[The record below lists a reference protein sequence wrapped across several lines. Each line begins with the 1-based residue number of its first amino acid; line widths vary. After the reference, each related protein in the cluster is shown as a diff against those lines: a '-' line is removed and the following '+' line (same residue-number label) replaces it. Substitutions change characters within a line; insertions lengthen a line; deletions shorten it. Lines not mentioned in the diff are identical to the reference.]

1 MAPICPTS
9 GAAPTVAAY
18 DTEPPLR
25 RGEPPLAASGWRHT
39 TPTDGPPMSS
49 AATLDHS
56 DPRVAAHDT
65 HRRPPDVVRRH
76 PRPLAAPGWRH
87 TTPTHA
93 PPMSSAA
100 TFDHPTP
107 RWRHTTPTDRSPM
120 WSAATLDHAD
130 PEDRRSPTPLRSR
143 GPPTACPGGPVR

>member
-87 TTPTHA
+87 TTPTDG
-93 PPMSSAA
+93 PPKS
-100 TFDHPTP
+100 
-107 RWRHTTPTDRSPM
+107 
-120 WSAATLDHAD
+120 SAATLDHSD
-130 PEDRRSPTPLRSR
+130 PRVAAHDTHRRPPDVVRRHPRPLRPQGGGTR
-143 GPPTACPGGPVR
+143 HPPTAPRCG